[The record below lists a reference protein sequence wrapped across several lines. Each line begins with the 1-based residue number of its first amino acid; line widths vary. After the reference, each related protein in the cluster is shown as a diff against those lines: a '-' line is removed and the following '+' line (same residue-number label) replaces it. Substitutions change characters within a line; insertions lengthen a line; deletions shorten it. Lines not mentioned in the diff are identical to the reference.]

1 MPAAG
6 AGLARPALMAMDAG
20 SLPTSS
26 ATAAATPKATAFRV
40 LTANI
45 HMGFDMLQ
53 RRFVLP
59 QLRDAIRTVG
69 ADIVFL
75 QEVLGSH
82 SGHAQR
88 WRGWPQAPHYEFL
101 ADSLWP
107 QFAYGRNA
115 VYPEGHHGNALLSRL
130 PIMRRQNHDI
140 SVAGHENRGL
150 LHCELEL
157 PGHDQTL
164 HAICV
169 HLGLR
174 EAHRR
179 RQLDLLC
186 QELALRVPPDAPV
199 VVAGDFNDW
208 RATGHRRLRSCG
220 LVEVFELKRGR
231 LARSFPARWPL
242 LPLDRLYVRGL
253 AVHEVA
259 VHGAAPWSRLSDHL
273 PLSAHLSLPEAAA

>member
-1 MPAAG
+1 MP
-6 AGLARPALMAMDAG
+6 MDAT
-20 SLPTSS
+20 SLPV
-26 ATAAATPKATAFRV
+26 TPVAVPRTPSLPAFRV

-45 HMGFDMLQ
+45 HMGFDMLN

-59 QLRDAIRTVG
+59 QLREAIRTVG

-82 SGHAQR
+82 SRHARR
-88 WRGWPQAPHYEFL
+88 WRAWPDAPHYEFL

-115 VYPEGHHGNALLSRL
+115 VYPDGHHGNALLSKL
-130 PIMRRQNHDI
+130 PIVRHQNHDV
-140 SVAGHENRGL
+140 SVAGHESRGL

-157 PGHDQTL
+157 PGHPQTL

-186 QELALRVPPDAPV
+186 EELAERVPSAAPV

-208 RATGHRRLRSCG
+208 RAPAIGACAAAAWWSLRAQARAAGTQLSG
-220 LVEVFELKRGR
+220 A
-231 LARSFPARWPL
+231 LAAAA
-242 LPLDRLYVRGL
+242 LDRLYVRGL